1 MTTGKKRSMSRMAD
15 WQTVYDF
22 WFPPGLADDDFDAH
36 RNRFGWWFGGG
47 SHAELLA
54 FAPLLEAGRDG
65 RLDDWLTP
73 RSDAR
78 P

>member
-1 MTTGKKRSMSRMAD
+1 MSRMAD